1 MSEIILHHYPFSLFA
16 EKIRRIL
23 AYKDVAW
30 RCVEQPIVAPKPDL
44 TALTGGYRRI
54 PVMQIG
60 ADVYCDSACIARR
73 LETLFPEPSC
83 FPTQQIGVAQMIE
96 DWADRRL
103 VAQIMPTM
111 VLAMLPRLPP
121 DILVDREALSPT
133 MTKPALTRVAP
144 YTFAQARL
152 SLDRIDAQLR
162 DRPFLLGDAF
172 SIADAACFHPIW
184 FMKHDATAFAEVESR
199 RALAAWFGRIESFG
213 CGRVEAMTN
222 AAALATAR
230 EATPQAVPETVVAIP
245 GGLVPGDQVT
255 VLPDDYGPEETHGT
269 LAGLTADTVTIL
281 RHDPAL
287 RDIAVHFPRVG
298 YRVFKRQAPV

>member
-23 AYKDVAW
+23 AYKNVAW
-30 RCVEQPIVAPKPDL
+30 RCVEQPITAPKPDL
-44 TALTGGYRRI
+44 TPLTGGYRRI

-73 LETLFPEPSC
+73 LETLFPEPAC
-83 FPTQQIGVAQMIE
+83 FPAGQSGVAQVVE

-103 VAQIMPTM
+103 VQQIMPAM

-121 DILVDREALSPT
+121 DILVDRAALSPA
-133 MTKPALTRVAP
+133 MTLPMLTRVAP
-144 YTFAQARL
+144 HTFAQARL
-152 SLDRIDAQLR
+152 SLNRLDAQLR
-162 DRPFLLGDAF
+162 DRPFLLGDRF

-184 FMKHDATAFAEVESR
+184 FMKHDAIAFSEVASR
-199 RALAAWFGRIESFG
+199 RALAAWFARIEAFG
-213 CGRVEAMTN
+213 CGRVEAMAN
-222 AAALATAR
+222 EAALTIAR
-230 EATPQAVPETVVAIP
+230 EAAPQDVAEGVAANP
-245 GGLVPGDQVT
+245 DGVSLGDRVT

-269 LAGLTADTVTIL
+269 LAALTADEITIL
-281 RHDPAL
+281 RHDAAV

-298 YRVFKRQAPV
+298 YRVFRQPAPA